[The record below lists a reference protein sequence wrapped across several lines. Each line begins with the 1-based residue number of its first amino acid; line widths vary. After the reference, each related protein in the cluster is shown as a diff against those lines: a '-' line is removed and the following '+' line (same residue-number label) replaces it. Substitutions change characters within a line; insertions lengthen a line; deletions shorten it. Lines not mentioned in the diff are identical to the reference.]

1 MGTKPLES
9 ELGLKRGGFRKIYVI
24 NQLDLDLYVDFIS
37 HEIKIFKGGHF
48 DLYHTRVE
56 IIF

>member
-1 MGTKPLES
+1 
-9 ELGLKRGGFRKIYVI
+9 VI

-37 HEIKIFKGGHF
+37 HVIRYLRNNF